1 MNTQAKVGVSA
12 VACLALAGFLC
23 AAPAP
28 SKAKAAGTQQS
39 ASEAHTIS
47 GKVTSIGKTSFT
59 LAVAAAQRNESSNES
74 ANPDSKAKSMTF
86 QVDSNTTIDGNLQV
100 GVDADVTYRIDS
112 GQYVAINVRV
122 GQ

>member
-1 MNTQAKVGVSA
+1 MNKKMKLGLSGIVG
-12 VACLALAGFLC
+12 LALAGFLC
-23 AAPAP
+23 AAAPAA
-28 SKAKAAGTQQS
+28 SNAKAASTQS
-39 ASEAHTIS
+39 TAEAHTVS

-59 LAVAAAQRNESSNES
+59 LAVASAQMNKESSNPGS
-74 ANPDSKAKSMTF
+74 TAKSMTF

-112 GQYVAINVRV
+112 GQYIAINVRV

>member
-1 MNTQAKVGVSA
+1 MNKTMKLGLSA
-12 VACLALAGFLC
+12 IAGLALAGFLC
-23 AAPAP
+23 AAAPAA
-28 SKAKAAGTQQS
+28 SKAKTVSTQS
-39 ASEAHTIS
+39 AAEAHTVS

-59 LAVAAAQRNESSNES
+59 LAVAAARMDQESSK
-74 ANPDSKAKSMTF
+74 PDSTAKSMTF

-112 GQYVAINVRV
+112 GQYIAINVRV

>member
-1 MNTQAKVGVSA
+1 MNKTMKLGLSA
-12 VACLALAGFLC
+12 IAGLALAGFLC
-23 AAPAP
+23 AAAPAA
-28 SKAKAAGTQQS
+28 SKAKTVSTQS
-39 ASEAHTIS
+39 AAEAHTVS

-59 LAVAAAQRNESSNES
+59 LAVSAAMDKESSNPGSS
-74 ANPDSKAKSMTF
+74 ANAKSMTF

-112 GQYVAINVRV
+112 GQYIAINVRV

>member
-1 MNTQAKVGVSA
+1 MNKQAKVGVSA
-12 VACLALAGFLC
+12 IACLALAGFLC
-23 AAPAP
+23 VAPPAA
-28 SKAKAAGTQQS
+28 SKANAAGTQQS
-39 ASEAHTIS
+39 ASEAHTVS

-59 LAVAAAQRNESSNES
+59 LTVASAQMNKSSS
-74 ANPDSKAKSMTF
+74 PDSNAKSMTF

-100 GVDADVTYRIDS
+100 GVDADVTYRIDA

>member
-1 MNTQAKVGVSA
+1 MNKKMKLGLSA
-12 VACLALAGFLC
+12 IAGFALAGFLC
-23 AAPAP
+23 AATPAA
-28 SKAKAAGTQQS
+28 SKAKTANTQS
-39 ASEAHTIS
+39 AAEAHTVS

-59 LAVAAAQRNESSNES
+59 LAVASAKMDKESSNPGS
-74 ANPDSKAKSMTF
+74 TAKSMTF

-112 GQYVAINVRV
+112 GQYIAINVRV

>member
-1 MNTQAKVGVSA
+1 MNKTTKLGLSA
-12 VACLALAGFLC
+12 IASLALAGFLC
-23 AAPAP
+23 AAAPAAN
-28 SKAKAAGTQQS
+28 KAKTVNTQS
-39 ASEAHTIS
+39 AAEAHTVS

-59 LAVAAAQRNESSNES
+59 LAVAAAMDKEPSSPG
-74 ANPDSKAKSMTF
+74 AGAKSMTF

-112 GQYVAINVRV
+112 GQYIAINVRV